1 MNPKLKREIHLQ
13 GDPVSEGIAI
23 GIPFFLKPIE
33 EEIPDFAISA
43 HEVDAEIARYREA
56 LFSSKEDLHR
66 LQEDLL
72 MEGSEEV
79 VSFVETHI
87 QMLDDP
93 MITTHIEKKIREM
106 MRNTEWVFRS
116 VIKDYETRFSERTNA
131 FFQQRLVDVMD
142 ISKRILGHLREN
154 RDARLSEI
162 PPCSIVLSKEIPP
175 SYAAAAHATQVGAYI
190 TQTGGGNSHAALISR
205 QKGIPCVAGINVDH
219 IENLRPDE
227 MIVNGFT
234 GLVILFPTKETIA
247 YYRDLQNQLATRYQ
261 LYVKEDHLKS
271 ETIDGYAITLQVN
284 VGNPKDLDTFPYT
297 HDGVGLF
304 RTEYLFLESK
314 EFFPSEEYQQDAYR
328 ELLHKVGGRPVVI
341 RVFDLGGDKVPS
353 LFPEKQKE
361 PNPILGFRGIRFLL
375 RNRQL
380 FRKQLRAIFKVSSG
394 FNVRLL
400 LPLISDIGELHQ
412 SVRFIEEVKKELRDQ
427 GEQIPDL
434 PIGCMIEVPSAVMI
448 CDAIAAQCDFLSI
461 GTNDL
466 VQYTLGVDR
475 SNPAMSQ
482 HHYPAHPSILRMIKM
497 ICLES
502 WRHQKHLSI
511 CGEIACNTLII
522 PLLLGLGL
530 KVFSVA
536 PRYLPL
542 VKQTIRKWTIVEAFQ
557 LAERAL
563 AITDS
568 KGISDLLQAHHKK

>member
-1 MNPKLKREIHLQ
+1 MQPKLKREIHLQ
-13 GDPVSEGIAI
+13 GAAVSEGIAI
-23 GIPFFLKPIE
+23 GIPFFLKPVE

-66 LQEDLL
+66 LQEDLM

-79 VSFVETHI
+79 MSFVETHI

-93 MITTHIEKKIREM
+93 MITTHMEKKIREM

-116 VIKDYETRFSERTNA
+116 VIKDYENRFSERTNA

-162 PPCSIVLSKEIPP
+162 PPSSIVLSEEIPP
-175 SYAAAAHATQVGAYI
+175 SYTAAAHATQVGAYI
-190 TQTGGGNSHAALISR
+190 TQTGGGNSHAALIAR
-205 QKGIPCVAGINVDH
+205 QKGIPYVAGIDVEH
-219 IENLRPDE
+219 IENLKPDQI
-227 MIVNGFT
+227 IVNGFT
-234 GLVILFPTKETIA
+234 GLVILFPSSETIK
-247 YYRDLQNQLATRYQ
+247 YYQDLQNQLSTRYQ
-261 LYVKEDHLKS
+261 LYLKEDPLKS
-271 ETIDGYAITLQVN
+271 ETVDGYQIHLQVN
-284 VGNPKDLDTFPYT
+284 VGNPKDLDTFPYS

-304 RTEYLFLESK
+304 RTEYLFLQSK
-314 EFFPSEEYQQDAYR
+314 EFFPSEEYQQEAYR
-328 ELLHKVGGRPVVI
+328 ELLQKVDGRPVVI
-341 RVFDLGGDKVPS
+341 RAFDLGGDKIPS

-361 PNPILGFRGIRFLL
+361 ANPILGFRGIRFLL

-380 FRKQLRAIFKVSSG
+380 FRKQLRAIFKEAPG
-394 FNVRLL
+394 HNVRLL
-400 LPLISDIGELHQ
+400 LPLISDIEELQH
-412 SVRFIEEVKKELRDQ
+412 SIRFIEEVKKELRDQ
-427 GEQIPDL
+427 REEIVDL
-434 PIGCMIEVPSAVMI
+434 PLGCMIEVPSAVMI
-448 CDAIAAQCDFLSI
+448 CDAIAARCDFLSI

-482 HHYPAHPSILRMIKM
+482 HNYPAHPSILRMIKM
-497 ICLES
+497 ICLECQ
-502 WRHQKHLSI
+502 RLQKSLSI
-511 CGEIACNTLII
+511 CGEIASNTFMI

-530 KVFSVA
+530 KTFSVA

-542 VKQTIRKWTIVEAFQ
+542 VKQVIRKWTIIEAYQ
-557 LAERAL
+557 LTEIAL
-563 AITDS
+563 RLTDA
-568 KGISDLLQAHHKK
+568 KEISALLHAHQKK